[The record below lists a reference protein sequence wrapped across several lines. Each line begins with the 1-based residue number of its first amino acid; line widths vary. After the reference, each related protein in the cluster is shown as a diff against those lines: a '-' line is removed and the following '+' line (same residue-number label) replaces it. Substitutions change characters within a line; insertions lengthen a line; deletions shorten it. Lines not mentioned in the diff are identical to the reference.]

1 LSGLIADKVI
11 QDLISNVDLVV
22 HMRNFVELR
31 KSSDHFVGK
40 CPFHEDSTPSFHVYS
55 DHYHCYGCNA
65 HGNILRYEMFRT
77 GAPFRE
83 VAIALAEKYSIPIV
97 FDESNQDQKEQEE
110 KRRLFRV
117 MSEVQDCFVGNLA
130 GRAGGEA
137 REYLARRGLTEAQV
151 EAWKFG
157 FAPRES
163 SLSLVAGTRGWSFED
178 LLALGL
184 VRKSEHGSGYYDFFR
199 ERVMIPIRDEQ
210 GRCVA
215 FAGRLLESAER
226 PGEKGRGG
234 KYMNSPETPLYQKSR
249 ILFNLDRAR
258 ASISRHRDA
267 VIVEGYMDCISLSN
281 AGVENVVAA
290 CGTALGKDHLQKLT
304 RYASRALLCFDSDAA
319 GQAAAQKSFKNL
331 FPHNLVELL
340 HVKVPEGKDPDDF
353 VRRQGAKAFAE
364 IVAKAQPLLLMVVDA
379 ISRERGTLEG
389 TLRAVLSDV
398 IPVIQQNPDRAQQAI
413 ALRTVAERLGL
424 SDASLLLP
432 AGSDSQ
438 QKSWN
443 DRPNFA
449 TRVAGQPPQA
459 SEVAFAERASSDMPS
474 AERRSPHAS
483 WKIGSLFELRLVL
496 ELLCLERDH
505 WYALGGTFFGRI
517 EQFLVQLND
526 MGEQSQ
532 AFRLL
537 LTEVFRFRRSLF
549 EEAPGSSEELKSLA
563 SRVVWA
569 VVRKEK
575 ESLSLLGFSEWPSEK
590 EPPKHGG
597 SRGIDVFSTM
607 GARLFNFVLSDV
619 ENSVRRN
626 SITTQVQRTL
636 LELER
641 TLSWQSVWNN
651 LRSGPGEGTKA

>member
-11 QDLISNVDLVV
+11 QDLISTVDLVA
-22 HMRNFVELR
+22 HMRSFVELR

-110 KRRLFRV
+110 KKRLFRL
-117 MSEVQDCFVGNLA
+117 MGEVQDCFVENLV
-130 GRAGGEA
+130 GSPGEEA
-137 REYLARRGLTEAQV
+137 REYLRRRGLTQAQV
-151 EAWKFG
+151 DAWRFG

-163 SLSLVAGTRGWSFED
+163 TLSLLAAKRGWTFED
-178 LLALGL
+178 LLSLGL

-210 GRCVA
+210 GRCIA
-215 FAGRLLESAER
+215 FAGRLLPSADR

-267 VIVEGYMDCISLSN
+267 VVVEGYMDCISLAN

-304 RYASRALLCFDSDAA
+304 RYASRVLLCFDSDAA
-319 GQAAAQKSFKNL
+319 GQAAAQKSFKTL
-331 FPHNLVELL
+331 FPYNLAELL

-353 VRRQGAKAFAE
+353 VRRQGAKAFGELTAQ
-364 IVAKAQPLLLMVVDA
+364 AQPLLLMVVDA

-389 TLRAVLSDV
+389 TLRAVQSDV

-413 ALRTVAERLGL
+413 ALRVVAERLGL
-424 SDASLLLP
+424 VDASMLLP
-432 AGSDSQ
+432 CPSELQ
-438 QKSWN
+438 QKTWGARSAII
-443 DRPNFA
+443 RGCS
-449 TRVAGQPPQA
+449 VPQV
-459 SEVAFAERASSDMPS
+459 SEAVVGETLSSDGFPAEGRASQL
-474 AERRSPHAS
+474 S
-483 WKIGSLFELRLVL
+483 WKIDSLFELRLVL
-496 ELLCLERDH
+496 ELFCLERDH
-505 WYALGGTFFGRI
+505 WFSLGAEFCNRV
-517 EQFLVQLND
+517 EQLQSRLKSL
-526 MGEQSQ
+526 GEQS
-532 AFRLL
+532 AVFSDLL
-537 LTEVFRFRRSLF
+537 AEVFQVRRAVL
-549 EEAPGSSEELKSLA
+549 EEVPEGCKELLSPVG
-563 SRVVWA
+563 RVAWA
-569 VVRKEK
+569 VVCKDRER
-575 ESLSLLGFSEWPSEK
+575 LSELGFPSWPAEK
-590 EPPKHGG
+590 EPPRHGG
-597 SRGIDVFSTM
+597 SRGIDVFSPM
-607 GARLFNFVLSDV
+607 GARLLNFVLSDV
-619 ENSVRRN
+619 ESSVRRN
-626 SITTQVQRTL
+626 SITAQVQRTL

-641 TLSWQSVWNN
+641 SASWHSVWDN
-651 LRSGPGEGTKA
+651 LKVDRDGGAKG